1 MGDAGE
7 REAATIEDAGYALG
21 EPLGEGRFSQVVEAI
36 HTASGERF
44 AAKVVD
50 WLAEHDGD
58 EAFEAMQ
65 VEVEAL
71 RRCTVDGG
79 HAHVVRLHEVVHT
92 PDASFLI
99 MEPLSGGELFDHIV
113 QEGHFCEG
121 RARRCALELLLAVE
135 HCHSR
140 GVVHRDLKPENLLFA
155 SGAPGAALKVS
166 LEPATP
172 QCEPRTCYP
181 TVCEPRTCY
190 PTVCEPRTCYPTV

>member
-155 SGAPGAALKVS
+155 SGAPGAALKVR
-166 LEPATP
+166 
-172 QCEPRTCYP
+172 PRTCYP
-181 TVCEPRTCY
+181 TVCEPRTCF